1 MAPDKKDKK
10 RKGMLFFYFAQIF
23 RIGCRATY

>member
-10 RKGMLFFYFAQIF
+10 RKGMLPFHFAKTSQVGY
-23 RIGCRATY
+23 RTTY